1 MLTHYFSDPVM
12 LDLIQQ
18 TPAAA
23 YLDCLSAELVA
34 TGYKRTTIQ
43 RYLRA
48 AAHASYWQH
57 RRGRSLTEFGSVC
70 IEEFKRHL
78 PGCQCKEFR
87 RVNDY
92 DVRGA
97 RKFLQYL
104 QQTAV
109 VAAEH
114 RPDPIT
120 RQPPLFVEF
129 CDWMRQHQGTH
140 ETTLETYRRTI
151 VDALNTLGTAKHDF
165 NAAALR
171 TFVLDRA
178 GRHGRCQA
186 KVIITAL
193 RAFVR
198 YLIAT
203 GWCQAGL
210 DATIPSV
217 AGWRLSA
224 LPRYLPTADVERTL
238 SACDTTTVA
247 GARDHAILLLLARLG
262 LRAGD
267 IYALRLGDLDWKQAT
282 VEVLGKSRR
291 KTQLPLPQEVGDAVL
306 HYLKVR
312 PPVGSSHLFL
322 RLASPVGPFAKNSTA
337 VSDIVERALQRAG
350 VGASNKGAHVLRH
363 SAATSLL
370 AEGASL
376 ESIAVLLRHRSLD
389 TTAHYA
395 KVDMKRLGMLAQ
407 PWPEVS
413 PC

>member
-1 MLTHYFSDPVM
+1 MLTDYFSNPVM
-12 LDLIQQ
+12 LDLIQR

-34 TGYKRTTIQ
+34 AGYKPTTIQ

-48 AAHASYWQH
+48 AAHVSYWQR
-57 RRGRSLTEFGSVC
+57 RRGRSLTELSPVC
-70 IEEFKRHL
+70 IDEFKRHV
-78 PGCQCKEFR
+78 PSCQCEEFR
-87 RVNDY
+87 RINDY

-109 VAAEH
+109 VVAEH
-114 RPDPIT
+114 RPDPIDT
-120 RQPPLFVEF
+120 QPPLFVEF
-129 CDWMRQHQGTH
+129 CDWMRQHQGTR

-151 VDALNTLGTAKHDF
+151 VDALSTLGTATHDF

-171 TFVLDRA
+171 AFVLDRA

-186 KVIITAL
+186 RVIITAL
-193 RAFVR
+193 RALVR
-198 YLIAT
+198 YLMAT
-203 GWCQAGL
+203 GRCQAGL
-210 DATIPSV
+210 DAAIPSV
-217 AGWRLSA
+217 AGWRLSG
-224 LPRYLPTADVERTL
+224 LPRYLPAADVERVL

-247 GARDHAILLLLARLG
+247 GARDHAILLLLSRLG

-267 IYALRLGDLDWKQAT
+267 IYALRLEDLDWKQAT
-282 VEVLGKSRR
+282 VGVLVKSRR
-291 KTQLPLPQEVGDAVL
+291 KTRLPLPQEVGDAVL
-306 HYLKVR
+306 HYLEVR
-312 PPVGSSHLFL
+312 PPVRSDHLFL
-322 RLASPVGPFAKNSTA
+322 RVASPVGPFAENSAA
-337 VSDIVERALQRAG
+337 VSAIVERALHRAG
-350 VGASNKGAHVLRH
+350 VNAPYKGAHVLRH

-370 AEGASL
+370 ADSASL

-395 KVDMKRLGMLAQ
+395 KVDMKQLGKLAQ
-407 PWPEVS
+407 QWPEVS

>member
-1 MLTHYFSDPVM
+1 MLTQYFSDPVM
-12 LDLIQQ
+12 LDLIQC

-23 YLDCLSAELVA
+23 RLDYLSAELVA
-34 TGYKRTTIQ
+34 TGYKPTTIQ

-48 AAHASYWQH
+48 AAHVSYWQH
-57 RRGRSLTEFGSVC
+57 RRGRSLTELDSEC

-78 PGCQCKEFR
+78 PGCHCKEFR

-109 VAAEH
+109 VAAEL
-114 RPDPIT
+114 RPDPVAT
-120 RQPPLFVEF
+120 QPALFVEF
-129 CDWMRQHQGTH
+129 CDWMRRHQGTR

-151 VDALNTLGTAKHDF
+151 VDALKTLGTTAHDF

-171 TFVLDRA
+171 AFVLDRA

-186 KVIITAL
+186 RVIITAL
-193 RAFVR
+193 RVFVG
-198 YLIAT
+198 YLVAT
-203 GWCQAGL
+203 GRCQAGL
-210 DATIPSV
+210 DAAIPSI

-224 LPRYLPTADVERTL
+224 LPRYLPMADVNRIL

-267 IYALRLGDLDWKQAT
+267 IYALRIGDLDWKQAT

-312 PPVGSSHLFL
+312 PVVQSDHLFL
-322 RLASPVGPFAKNSTA
+322 RAASPVGPFAKNSTA
-337 VSDIVERALQRAG
+337 VSAVVERALHRAG
-350 VGASNKGAHVLRH
+350 VNTSTKGAHVLRH
-363 SAATSLL
+363 SAATTLL

-395 KVDMKRLGMLAQ
+395 KVDMNRLGNLAQ